1 MKGTFG
7 NAPNAERGTRM
18 SNLITDAMVETAAR
32 AMDRAYNYARA
43 ALDAAA
49 PLIAATACAETTAE
63 ATERIAR
70 QLAATSA
77 MTGRDALELIEA
89 VQALQNVETTT
100 VTDDARA
107 EAMSRYSFGTYH
119 GQMVQW
125 HDAKK
130 LAVDAFIAGAEW
142 AAARAE
148 GCEHSGDIAQL
159 VSDLDAGEA
168 SDGYHTHNELY
179 EYRLLYNAHA
189 AHGWHAAGI
198 PVVKS
203 WHHSD
208 GEQCFGG
215 GWFVVTATLPTGQVS
230 NHYKA
235 EHWDL
240 FQVPAVDLPPEY
252 DGHTPA
258 VAAERLRA
266 SLAAG
271 RAETTTDLHWS
282 NAAAAEY
289 PGDEYE
295 QYPLRTAF
303 GRGVKWERKRAAR
316 KANEQ

>member
-1 MKGTFG
+1 MT
-7 NAPNAERGTRM
+7 
-18 SNLITDAMVETAAR
+18 ET
-32 AMDRAYNYARA
+32 
-43 ALDAAA
+43 
-49 PLIAATACAETTAE
+49 I
-63 ATERIAR
+63 
-70 QLAATSA
+70 
-77 MTGRDALELIEA
+77 
-89 VQALQNVETTT
+89 
-100 VTDDARA
+100 TDDARA
-107 EAMSRYSFGTYH
+107 EAARRWGDRRTSDR
-119 GQMVQW
+119 
-125 HDAKK
+125 
-130 LAVDAFIAGAEW
+130 LPVDWLDEGMASGFVLGAQW

-148 GCEHSGDIAQL
+148 GCEHSGDIAKL

-208 GEQCFGG
+208 GGWFVG

-271 RAETTTDLHWS
+271 RAETTTDLPTGSHRGQP
-282 NAAAAEY
+282 AGMAERAKLA
-289 PGDEYE
+289 P
-295 QYPLRTAF
+295 PLVLL
-303 GRGVKWERKRAAR
+303 GHGGVCETCWMTVCDCVKEEA
-316 KANEQ
+316 